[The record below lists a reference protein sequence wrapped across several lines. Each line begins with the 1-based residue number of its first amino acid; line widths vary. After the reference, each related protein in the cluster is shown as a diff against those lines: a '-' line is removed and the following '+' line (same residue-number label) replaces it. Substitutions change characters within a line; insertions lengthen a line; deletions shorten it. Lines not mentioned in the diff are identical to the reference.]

1 MICDYGTVSPSGDW
15 SNTEDKFCIIWD
27 VTISG
32 LYLFIPSSRDI
43 SSCCVW
49 SSNVGL
55 LTKSQFYLCIKFVLI
70 AFELEHLG
78 QVYVIWQA
86 DTEATNAIP
95 AVLSNFKN
103 SVKEKIEKN
112 WFVIL
117 SVIIFRYH
125 HTWKVL
131 RLYNIQTHGKR
142 RKRNV
147 RQRTDGRQVALVQ
160 EVTMLGM
167 IIICSVVCSLL
178 LSRTTCFA
186 HWENT
191 LKRVLQLFSHISRGA
206 VTAKPPSYVMLCLV
220 FLEEITKFS
229 QKLESYSK
237 ASKDIFLS
245 EVRITCLQRALSSH
259 IRMSFFNEG

>member
-1 MICDYGTVSPSGDW
+1 MAPPLPRGIGQTQRINSASFG
-15 SNTEDKFCIIWD
+15 
-27 VTISG
+27 TISG

-43 SSCCVW
+43 RSCCVW

-70 AFELEHLG
+70 AFEQEHLG

-112 WFVIL
+112 RFVIL

-142 RKRNV
+142 RNAMY
-147 RQRTDGRQVALVQ
+147 D
-160 EVTMLGM
+160 
-167 IIICSVVCSLL
+167 
-178 LSRTTCFA
+178 
-186 HWENT
+186 
-191 LKRVLQLFSHISRGA
+191 RGQMA
-206 VTAKPPSYVMLCLV
+206 DKWL
-220 FLEEITKFS
+220 
-229 QKLESYSK
+229 
-237 ASKDIFLS
+237 
-245 EVRITCLQRALSSH
+245 
-259 IRMSFFNEG
+259 